1 MKPESL
7 QGRHPAPK
15 GCCARSA
22 RSAGR
27 QEQLKIPDSHPVRNI
42 GGQGWGTR
50 LILRQTSVLV
60 LLRIADVLIVPK
72 SRVEIVV
79 KAKFRFAV
87 KFDCL
92 DQFDS
97 RALTKKLS
105 LIHISEPTRPY

>member
-79 KAKFRFAV
+79 KAKFRFAGDGRQLEV
-87 KFDCL
+87 PNDDK
-92 DQFDS
+92 QNS
-97 RALTKKLS
+97 RS
-105 LIHISEPTRPY
+105 NDN